1 MPRCCCGAV
10 QIVRALAIDAPPQA
24 RQGRTREAIRFA
36 VTVTATNSLGDPY
49 ESYESMNLILR
60 VTNSTNS
67 VVSQARYDLFFAN
80 GIATTTVEVRLAT
93 EGQNGEVSLQVA
105 RDSAIAIATVTLIA
119 AAESLAALR
128 IEAPAIVHQPQL
140 DATVEFAVTV
150 SALGTLGDAF
160 DPQNLQLQV
169 SAGDN
174 TTPNQTLLPLAFS
187 GGTAITT
194 VTAGLL
200 MQGVDGRV
208 ELAVISSTDSVE
220 ARASVL
226 LRAVQIID
234 PRIIDVAGDN
244 RLTVT
249 DIIIALRWLH
259 AGKPDMLG
267 DDLFINLP
275 ITAAQLRPERF
286 TSLQMLF
293 TVQRA
298 GENADVNSD
307 GVADQFDLRLILR
320 YLSGLR
326 GSFLNDTDTLNRILV
341 VLGRGDEIPSLN
353 RVTVALI
360 SSTATLIQ
368 IDPRLPVQFQL
379 SVKGLDQY
387 GNAIGYTTLSLS
399 IAGST
404 TDVLFA
410 WQPEILTAEASGSL
424 VTVFVLPT
432 QNTTLTVGVTGLP
445 EGASGNQLL
454 LRIQADTTLTP
465 TIDLTGDDRVT
476 ETDII
481 VALNWLNAGKPDML
495 SDDLFI
501 NLPITAAQITTAGF
515 TNLQILFMVQR
526 AGENADVNID
536 GRGDQTDLI
545 LILRYLSGLRGPFL
559 GNTAM
564 MNRILL
570 LVGRDQDLQLPAAL
584 RLRQ

>member
-1 MPRCCCGAV
+1 MPGN
-10 QIVRALAIDAPPQA
+10 
-24 RQGRTREAIRFA
+24 RTC
-36 VTVTATNSLGDPY
+36 
-49 ESYESMNLILR
+49 
-60 VTNSTNS
+60 
-67 VVSQARYDLFFAN
+67 
-80 GIATTTVEVRLAT
+80 
-93 EGQNGEVSLQVA
+93 
-105 RDSAIAIATVTLIA
+105 
-119 AAESLAALR
+119 
-128 IEAPAIVHQPQL
+128 
-140 DATVEFAVTV
+140 
-150 SALGTLGDAF
+150 
-160 DPQNLQLQV
+160 
-169 SAGDN
+169 
-174 TTPNQTLLPLAFS
+174 
-187 GGTAITT
+187 
-194 VTAGLL
+194 
-200 MQGVDGRV
+200 
-208 ELAVISSTDSVE
+208 
-220 ARASVL
+220 
-226 LRAVQIID
+226 
-234 PRIIDVAGDN
+234 
-244 RLTVT
+244 
-249 DIIIALRWLH
+249 W
-259 AGKPDMLG
+259 G

-275 ITAAQLRPERF
+275 ITAAQLRLERF
-286 TSLQMLF
+286 ASLQMLF

-432 QNTTLTVGVTGLP
+432 QNTTLTVEVTGLP

-465 TIDLTGDDRVT
+465 TIDLTGDDQVT

-515 TNLQILFMVQR
+515 TNLQILFTVQR